1 MTIALWPSY
10 QNLVILIGRFL
21 AGVGSSGFALLR
33 SYAATASTKKDQAK
47 VIAMINGAIALG
59 YAVGPATASTK
70 KDQAKVIA
78 MINGAIALGYA
89 VGPEAH
95 NLENVLALQVIFT
108 PIGYPGIQIYD
119 KFYLNL
125 YTTPAIVAVIIDLIC
140 FPLIGI
146 FFKEHYA
153 GLEDSSST
161 VNSISSTENV
171 LKVKPPK
178 PDMVAS
184 WLCYATRFTQM
195 FIDQNLELI
204 NSLFATTMFAYTKA
218 QVVQATALAQAL
230 FNGLSFISYMSFIGI
245 NFSKYVNHRILTI
258 AMLGVFISFHLITF
272 PWPFL
277 PGNIQVYNN
286 IDSQNATTELVGCNI
301 DQLSWCSHIAPVN
314 PWLYFGCFVVLIGIA
329 FSNLT
334 VSLSTLFAEILGPR
348 RQGTQQGFLQV
359 SGGLGKMIGP
369 LMASYIFTHYG
380 PRVVWYMEILLVSMT
395 ILLLSVFYKRM
406 VPLQKKIYPNA

>member
-1 MTIALWPSY
+1 MTIALWPSN
-10 QNLVILIGRFL
+10 QNVVILVGRFL
-21 AGVGSSGFALLR
+21 AGVGS
-33 SYAATASTKKDQAK
+33 T
-47 VIAMINGAIALG
+47 
-59 YAVGPATASTK
+59 
-70 KDQAKVIA
+70 
-78 MINGAIALGYA
+78 
-89 VGPEAH
+89 
-95 NLENVLALQVIFT
+95 LQVIFT
-108 PIGYPGIQIYD
+108 PIGYPGLQIYD
-119 KFYLNL
+119 KLFLNL

-140 FPLIGI
+140 FPLIVI

-153 GLEDSSST
+153 GLAESSST
-161 VNSISSTENV
+161 DCIQ
-171 LKVKPPK
+171 KIKPPK
-178 PDMVAS
+178 PDMMAS
-184 WLCYATRFTQM
+184 WLCYMTRFTQM

-245 NFSKYVNHRILTI
+245 NFTKFVNHRILTI

-272 PWPFL
+272 PYPFL
-277 PGNIQVYNN
+277 SGNIQTYTNK
-286 IDSQNATTELVGCNI
+286 DAQNATTELVGCNI
-301 DQLSWCSHIAPVN
+301 DQLSWCQHIAPVN
-314 PWLYFGCFVVLIGIA
+314 PYIYFGAFVVLIGIA

-369 LMASYIFTHYG
+369 LIASYLFTHYG

-406 VPLQKKIYPNA
+406 VPLQKKVYPIT